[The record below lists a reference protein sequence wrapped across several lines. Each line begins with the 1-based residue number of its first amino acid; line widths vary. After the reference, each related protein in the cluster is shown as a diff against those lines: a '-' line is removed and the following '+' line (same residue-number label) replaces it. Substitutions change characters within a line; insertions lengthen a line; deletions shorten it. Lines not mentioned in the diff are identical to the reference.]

1 MKLTA
6 VIFINFQNYYHYC
19 NILNLRRLIVKPKH
33 KTKMKKIIPILGLL
47 LFGFLLFY
55 MTLPVINYGFIGLPV
70 LLLFLILISIITFT
84 KLEVI
89 KPANKLRLVSAPPKL
104 FFYTLF
110 AVLAYVVIV
119 PLVTSLPMFRSDAY
133 QKLIGKVEDGQNLK
147 NHIAPISL
155 DKIRVVDEELAMLLG
170 EKIIGSQPSLGS
182 QTEIGEFT
190 IQKVNDELYWVA
202 PLLHTGFFKWYNNSG
217 GTPGYVM
224 VSATNERDV
233 KLIQEVKGKPV
244 RIKYQSGAFFGSRI
258 DRHVYFNGYATVG
271 LEDFN
276 FEIDD
281 NGHPYWIVTK
291 YKKRIGFAGNDA
303 TGVLVVD
310 AQTGDIQ
317 EYDIANTPLWVD
329 RIQPISFV
337 EEQLN
342 DWGEYVHGYWN
353 WSNENKL
360 MTTEGLT
367 LVYGENHKSYWY
379 TGLSSVG
386 KEESA
391 VGFVLVD
398 TRTKEATYY
407 RQSGAT
413 EYAAQSSAE
422 GKVQE
427 KGYHA
432 SLPIPYLIN
441 NIPTY
446 VMTLKDDGGLVK
458 MFAMVSIN
466 DYTIVGVGN
475 TMRETLMAYK
485 NVYNMA
491 DNGIDPAAVSNKK
504 SYKSVVTRIEN
515 DVKNGN
521 SFYYFTIK
529 DYPNIFVGSSQLS
542 NELPVTMVGDSINI
556 SFDVDLEEV
565 IDVSSFD
572 NINIGKKK

>member
-1 MKLTA
+1 MKKTIL
-6 VIFINFQNYYHYC
+6 IFI
-19 NILNLRRLIVKPKH
+19 
-33 KTKMKKIIPILGLL
+33 LL
-47 LFGFLLFY
+47 LIGFFLFY
-55 MTLPVINYGFIGLPV
+55 NILPVINYGFVGLPL
-70 LLLFLILISIITFT
+70 LLLFLIFLAIIIFSKVEVTAKAR
-84 KLEVI
+84 KLNVFSRT
-89 KPANKLRLVSAPPKL
+89 NKIL
-104 FFYTLF
+104 FFLSFGLMLYLL
-110 AVLAYVVIV
+110 VV
-119 PLVTSLPMFRSDAY
+119 PLLTSLPMFRSSAY
-133 QKLIGKVEDGQNLK
+133 QKLIGKVENGDDLK

-182 QTEIGEFT
+182 QAEIGEFT

-202 PLLHTGFFKWYNNSG
+202 PLLHTGFFKWYNNSE

-233 KLIQEVKGKPV
+233 MLIQNINGKPLK
-244 RIKYQSGAFFGSRI
+244 IKYQPSAYFGSRI
-258 DRHVYFNGYATVG
+258 DRHVYFNGYATTG

-281 NGHPYWIVTK
+281 AGNPYWIVTK
-291 YKKRIGFAGNDA
+291 YKKTIGFAGNDA
-303 TGVLVVD
+303 TGVLTVD
-310 AQTGDIQ
+310 AQTGEIK
-317 EYDIANTPLWVD
+317 EYNIDNTPLWVD

-353 WSNENKL
+353 FSNENKL
-360 MTTEGLT
+360 QTTEGLT

-386 KEESA
+386 KEEST

-398 TRTKEATYY
+398 TRTKETTYY
-407 RQSGAT
+407 KQSGAT

-432 SLPIPYLIN
+432 SLPIPYVIN

-458 MFAMVSIN
+458 MFAMVSIS

-485 NVYNMA
+485 NVYNMV
-491 DNGIDPAAVSNKK
+491 DNGINPESITSKK
-504 SYKSVVTRIEN
+504 SLKSVVTRISS

-521 SFYYFTIK
+521 SFYYFTVK

-542 NELPVTMVGDSINI
+542 NELPVTVVGDSIAI

-565 IDVSSFD
+565 IDVSSFE
-572 NINIGKKK
+572 NKNIGKKK

>member
-1 MKLTA
+1 
-6 VIFINFQNYYHYC
+6 
-19 NILNLRRLIVKPKH
+19 
-33 KTKMKKIIPILGLL
+33 MKKIILILALL
-47 LFGFLLFY
+47 LIGFLLFY
-55 MTLPVINYGFIGLPV
+55 NVLPVINYGFVGLPLV
-70 LLLFLILISIITFT
+70 LLLLLLIAIVIFSKIEITSKT
-84 KLEVI
+84 RKLNMFSGV
-89 KPANKLRLVSAPPKL
+89 NKVL
-104 FFYTLF
+104 FFFCFGLLF
-110 AVLAYVVIV
+110 YLIVL
-119 PLVTSLPMFRSDAY
+119 PLATSLPMFRSSAY
-133 QKLIGKVEDGQNLK
+133 QKLIGKVENGDDLK

-182 QTEIGEFT
+182 QAEIGEFT

-233 KLIQEVKGKPV
+233 KLIQEVGGKPLSV
-244 RIKYQSGAFFGSRI
+244 KYQPAAYFGSRI

-281 NGHPYWIVTK
+281 KGNPYWIVTK

-303 TGVLVVD
+303 TGVLTVD
-310 AQTGDIQ
+310 AQTGEIK
-317 EYDIANTPLWVD
+317 EYDINNTPLWVD
-329 RIQPISFV
+329 RIQPISFI

-342 DWGEYVHGYWN
+342 DWGEYVHGFWN
-353 WSNENKL
+353 FSNENKL
-360 MTTEGLT
+360 QTTEGLT

-386 KEESA
+386 KEEST

-398 TRTKEATYY
+398 TRTKETTYY
-407 RQSGAT
+407 KQSGAT

-432 SLPIPYLIN
+432 SLPIPYVIN

-491 DNGIDPAAVSNKK
+491 DNGINPESVTSKK
-504 SYKSVVTRIEN
+504 SLKTIVTRIEN

-521 SFYYFTIK
+521 SFYYFTVK

-542 NELPVTMVGDSINI
+542 NELPVTIVGDSINI
-556 SFDVDLEEV
+556 SFDVDIEEV
-565 IDVSSFD
+565 IDVSSFE
-572 NINIGKKK
+572 NRNIGKKQ